1 MKRYN
6 SFVCL
11 AAAATAVSA
20 SPAMAQDDESWTGL
34 YAGVHV
40 GLSEVQSESD
50 VTLGGAWSTE
60 TQGLRDFIVA
70 NAGADQKEDNVN
82 LGLQL
87 GYNYQTGPVVF
98 GAEIEFSSFEKNH
111 IETRGPLK
119 QTANAATSYTFSNT
133 VKPESL
139 ASAKAKLGLTTGST
153 LFYLTGGWAMA
164 EMKFGAGIT
173 SSANYLKQGSLK
185 KDTDGFTVG
194 GGIEQRLTRNISARL
209 SYDYTDQGSVNYT
222 TAYRP
227 GSAFTT
233 PAYSETV
240 NQDLKLHFIRLG
252 VNYTF

>member
-6 SFVCL
+6 SYVCL
-11 AAAATAVSA
+11 AAAATAISA

-40 GLSEVQSESD
+40 GLSEVQSQGD
-50 VTLGGAWSTE
+50 VTLGGRWSTE

-98 GAEIEFSSFEKNH
+98 GAEVEFSSFEKDH

-119 QTANAATSYTFSNT
+119 QTASAATSYTFSNSL
-133 VKPESL
+133 KPDNMV
-139 ASAKAKLGLTTGST
+139 ATKAKLGLTTGST
-153 LFYLTGGWAMA
+153 LFYATGGWAWKKT
-164 EMKFGAGIT
+164 EFGTGIT
-173 SSANYLKQGSLK
+173 SSANYLKAGSLK
-185 KDTDGFTVG
+185 KTTDGFTVG
-194 GGIEQRLTRNISARL
+194 GGIEQRLTRHLSARL
-209 SYDYTDQGSVNYT
+209 SYDYTDQGSVSYA

-240 NQDLKLHFIRLG
+240 NQDLKLHFVRLG